1 MIRQRHVRRT
11 VSAVLLMSAAAVAG
25 GKGLPRYGVAV
36 YSDLCV
42 ESESGD
48 VGGQRI
54 SLHRFA
60 EGDSVIYEFTAGGL
74 STPLVASD
82 VSIDDGTGVLT
93 FTVTVADNE
102 ERTVIGR
109 FARDGRTLTLTGGYD
124 CGDIAVPMR
133 LSKISNFS
141 RPPPACRACPLSP
154 SKPLPTDK
162 RQGQQADPPA
172 GTPGSPAA

>member
-1 MIRQRHVRRT
+1 MFKQRHLRRT
-11 VSAVLLMSAAAVAG
+11 VSAVLLMSVAAIAAAG

-60 EGDSVIYEFTAGGL
+60 DGDSVIYEFTAGGL
-74 STPLVASD
+74 SMPLVASD

-102 ERTVIGR
+102 ERTIIGR
-109 FARDGRTLTLTGGYD
+109 FAKDGRTLTLTGSYD
-124 CGDIAVPMR
+124 CSDVTLPMR
-133 LSKISNFS
+133 LRRVDNFS
-141 RPPPACRACPLSP
+141 RPLAACRACPVTP
-154 SKPLPTDK
+154 S
-162 RQGQQADPPA
+162 AA
-172 GTPGSPAA
+172 PAA